1 MNEPTT
7 QPPRE
12 TLEGTLER
20 VVFQNTETQ
29 WTVARLQVSRG
40 VRIQSV
46 VTVVGSLLG
55 IKEGAELRL
64 HGHWIVDKK
73 YGEQFQVESYQT
85 LTPSTIAGIEK
96 YLGSGMVPGIGPEL
110 ARRIVGKFGMRT
122 LEIISSDPS
131 RLTEVDGI
139 GRVRAQRIRGEW
151 LAQRE
156 VQDVMVFLQ
165 GHGVSTAYAVRIYK
179 KYGAAALGIVRE
191 NPYRLAIDVW
201 GIGFKTADMV
211 ARNLG
216 IGKDSPARA
225 EAGVLHVLGE
235 LVDDGHVH
243 APEHAVLAE
252 AEKLLEVGEDII
264 RPACDRLVAAQR
276 LVREDLG
283 DRGDCLSLR
292 AMYEAET
299 ACAAG
304 VARLLATRARPVLVD
319 MQRALAWFEKERAIA
334 LAAQQREAITAA
346 VHDKLV
352 VITGGPGV
360 GKTTIVNAII
370 RILEK
375 KARKIALA
383 APTGRAAKRLTETT
397 ERPARTIHRLLEW
410 SPQRGGFERD
420 QQNPLDVDVLVIDEA
435 SMVDVPLFAALLAAV
450 PDAAQL
456 VLVGDV
462 DQLPSVGPGRV
473 LADVIASRRAT
484 VVRLTEI
491 FRQAASSQIV
501 LNAHR
506 INRGEQPDLAL
517 AAAEGSDF
525 YFIEREEPTDVLATI
540 VEVVAERIPRRF
552 GLDAVD
558 DVQVLAPMHRGDVG
572 AQNLNL
578 ALQARL
584 NGARPGVAEL
594 ARGARTF
601 REGDKVIQ
609 LRNDYDK
616 EVFNGDVGRIVSI
629 KAEGGPS
636 ASDSDDDRHITVEID
651 GRAIL
656 YGMSELDQLGHAYAL
671 SVHKSQG
678 SEYPAVVVPLVTQ
691 HYMLLQRNLL
701 YTAITRGKKLVV
713 LVGSKKAL
721 GLAVRNNDTRLRWT
735 WLARR
740 IQDAVPA
747 AQERERAP

>member
-1 MNEPTT
+1 MSPPPPPPAPT
-7 QPPRE
+7 E

-20 VVFQNTETQ
+20 LVYQNAETQ
-29 WTVARLQVSRG
+29 WTVARLRVSRG
-40 VRIQSV
+40 VRIESL
-46 VTVVGSLLG
+46 VTIVGNLLG

-64 HGHWIVDKK
+64 HGGWIIDKK
-73 YGEQFQVESYQT
+73 FGEQFQVASYQT
-85 LTPSTIAGIEK
+85 MTPSTVAGIEK

-122 LEIISSDPS
+122 LEIIAQDPT
-131 RLTEVDGI
+131 RLTEVEGI
-139 GRVRAQRIRGEW
+139 GRVRAERIRGEW
-151 LAQRE
+151 KTQRE

-165 GHGVSTAYAVRIYK
+165 GHGISTAFAVRIYK

-216 IGKDSPARA
+216 IEKTSAARA
-225 EAGVLHVLGE
+225 EAGLLHVLGE
-235 LVDDGHVH
+235 LVDDGHMH
-243 APEHAVLAE
+243 APEHEVLAD
-252 AEKLLEVGEDII
+252 AEKLLEVGEDIV
-264 RPACDRLVAAQR
+264 RPAIDRLVAAQR
-276 LVREDLG
+276 LVREELG
-283 DRGDCLSLR
+283 DRGDCLSLH
-292 AMYEAET
+292 AMWET
-299 ACAAG
+299 EVACAQG
-304 VARLLATRARPVLVD
+304 VARLLATKSVPIQVD
-319 MQRALAWFEKERAIA
+319 MERALVWFEKDRSIA
-334 LAAQQREAITAA
+334 LAAQQREAVIAA
-346 VHDKLV
+346 VRDKLV

-375 KARKIALA
+375 KARKIVLA

-397 ERPARTIHRLLEW
+397 ERPARTIHRLLEFN
-410 SPQRGGFERD
+410 PQKGGFERSA
-420 QQNPLDVDVLVIDEA
+420 QNPLDADIVIIDET
-435 SMVDVPLFAALLAAV
+435 SMVDVPLFASLLAAV
-450 PDAAQL
+450 PSHAQL

-473 LADVIASRRAT
+473 LADMITSKRAT

-501 LNAHR
+501 VNAHR
-506 INRGEQPDLAL
+506 VNRGELPDLAV
-517 AAAEGSDF
+517 AAALGTDF
-525 YFIEREEPTDVLATI
+525 FFIERDEPTEALATI

-552 GLDAVD
+552 GLDPVN

-578 ALQARL
+578 ALQERL
-584 NGARPGVAEL
+584 NPAQPGLPEV
-594 ARGARTF
+594 ARGARAF
-601 REGDKVIQ
+601 RVGDKVIQ

-616 EVFNGDVGRIVSI
+616 EVYNGDVGRIVAI
-629 KAEGGPS
+629 DTGGGG
-636 ASDSDDDRHITVEID
+636 DDDGRQVGVEID
-651 GRAIL
+651 GRLVSYAIT
-656 YGMSELDQLGHAYAL
+656 ELDQLTHAYAL

-678 SEYPAVVVPLVTQ
+678 SEYAAVVVPLVTQ

-701 YTAITRGKKLVV
+701 YTAITRGKQLVV

-721 GLAVRNNDTRLRWT
+721 SLAVRNDDTKLRWT

-740 IQDAVPA
+740 IQDATTTKHPA
-747 AQERERAP
+747 